1 MWTLELLI
9 RMRQTADRVWQKDEL
24 VREMRASGTVID
36 ASLATLQNFG
46 LVMEGEGGGFRYAPL
61 SATLAEI
68 AEGAERLYRE
78 KPVAVVGA
86 IAATPDE
93 KLRIFAEAFRLKDRP

>member
-1 MWTLELLI
+1 
-9 RMRQTADRVWQKDEL
+9 MRQTADRVWQKDEL
-24 VREMRASGTVID
+24 VREMRASSTVID
-36 ASLATLQNFG
+36 TSLATLQNFG
-46 LVMEGEGGGFRYAPL
+46 LVVEAEGGGFRYGPL
-61 SATLAEI
+61 SPTLAEF